1 MARRPAGDHRRLDD
15 EQLLALRAALSG
27 FDHRVGQRGMR
38 YVSDGRVGPIEVFGA
53 IWSADVSGTQVY
65 DTYWNWRGPA
75 WDHECS
81 CPVAFHC
88 KHAYALAVTMLRG
101 AVPAAVAPATGP
113 APGAADAGASILA
126 QLRASTEPWRRHM
139 ILAPLLRRAPG
150 AAIEP
155 TTLAEILREPDSD
168 LLCWRLAELLQ
179 RTAPKA
185 VPPWLRTFS
194 GRTDLAQRASAARRA
209 AVVAEL
215 AQWAER
221 RRTPPTR
228 RLRLVVVLAPVP
240 GGVGLGLE
248 VRVTSPR
255 IADAPRTLH
264 QLLQLRSEL
273 LRSPGHL
280 PSGQAAA
287 LTMLT
292 DGDIRLA
299 EGSFGSPARFGLP
312 LDVLLRLARRVADA
326 DLATWIVESEDAGRR
341 GDLTSG
347 APLRFDDTPVRLVP
361 VCQDAAGDALLDLAF
376 LWPDGR
382 QLPVREGLYFTT
394 SAAADEAPRSG
405 VLIAGGVVYEVPDS
419 PKLMTVRHF
428 VSDGPMPVP
437 ADERRTLIA
446 SLLSGF
452 PHLRD
457 TLAAQTR
464 LHDVVPLMA
473 LDLRDED
480 WLHLRLLA
488 HRRTAPWAP
497 GGPLLTDGAFEYRP
511 EGRWDA
517 AVPSP
522 DRRPGDPLT
531 ALDDAA
537 PLALTD
543 ASLGDAPSPALAD
556 APGAA
561 PWWEEPDPARVD
573 PAREW
578 FAALPARPGSVGR
591 PGGQVPSAADRDV
604 GWWMHA
610 SPRNMQ
616 ALAEAWAVRPPQ
628 LVVVGTARVRR
639 LLVGTPVRP
648 RLRVAASG
656 TDWFEVSA
664 DWQSESERLDDADLL
679 RLRAATTTF
688 VRLSG
693 GWVRRDTAQAYDE
706 TAALCADLG
715 LEVGSGPQ
723 RLSVWQLAGAAP
735 ESLATLER
743 LGGDAETVAAA
754 RTLRDRVAAFAGLP
768 RVDPPADLR
777 AALRPYQQRGFE
789 FLVHAASLGLGA
801 VLADD
806 MGLGKTLQALTWL
819 QHFYAANPHAGPSLV
834 VCPASVVHIWA
845 REAERFTP
853 TLRVLVLTRGGGR
866 QAQLDAIVDRHAT
879 DHQLVVTN
887 YALLRRDAE
896 RWRAVSLQALI
907 FDEAQNLKNPD
918 ADITRVARTLSARRR
933 LALTGTP
940 LENRAL
946 DLWSIVECVTPGY
959 LGARGRFQDRFDSL
973 DAAPSQRR
981 LLAAKLRPILLR
993 RSKAAVAPELPA
1005 RIEERLDCELAREQ
1019 RLLYLDHLRRSRAL
1033 VEGLGGA
1040 AGMAKHRISILAALT
1055 RLRQICCHPALAGG
1069 RATLAS
1075 GKFDALFE
1083 LLEPLLAEG
1092 HKVLLFSQFVECL
1105 KLLRAAL
1112 TAREVPCHMLTGASV
1127 HRERLV
1133 ADFQAD
1139 PRPAVFL
1146 LSLKA
1151 AGTGLNL
1158 TAASYV
1164 VLFDPWWNP
1173 AVEAQAI
1180 DRAHR
1185 IGQDRTVIAYRLV
1198 ARGTIEEKIFA
1209 LQQSKAALAREVLG
1223 EDGFSRALTRDD
1235 LAYLF
1240 SET

>member
-1 MARRPAGDHRRLDD
+1 MARRRAGDPPRLDD
-15 EQLLALRAALSG
+15 EQLMGLRAALSG
-27 FDHRVGQRGMR
+27 FDDRVGQRGLR
-38 YVSDGRVGPIEVFGA
+38 YVDGGRVGPIDVFGA
-53 IWSADVSGTQVY
+53 IWSADVSGTEVY
-65 DTYWNWRGPA
+65 DTYWNWRGTA

-81 CPVAFHC
+81 CPVAYHC
-88 KHAYALAVTMLRG
+88 KHAYALAVVMLRG
-101 AVPAAVAPATGP
+101 AVSAAAAPASVP
-113 APGAADAGASILA
+113 PRDAADATILA
-126 QLRASTEPWRRHM
+126 QLRATTEPWRRHM
-139 ILAPLLRRAPG
+139 ILAPLLRCAPE
-150 AAIEP
+150 ATIESAM
-155 TTLAEILREPDSD
+155 LAEILREPDCD
-168 LLCWRLAELLQ
+168 LLCWRLAALLQ
-179 RTAPKA
+179 RSATKA
-185 VPPWLRTFS
+185 VPPWLRAFS
-194 GRTDLAQRASAARRA
+194 DRADLAQRASAARRA

-221 RRTPPTR
+221 RGTPPAR

-255 IADAPRTLH
+255 IADAPRTLQ

-273 LRSPGHL
+273 LRAPGHL
-280 PSGQAAA
+280 PSDQAAV

-292 DGDIRLA
+292 DGDIRLV
-299 EGSFGSPARFGLP
+299 EGSFGLLARFGLP

-326 DLATWIVESEDAGRR
+326 DLATWVVEAEDAGRR

-347 APLRFDDTPVRLVP
+347 APLRFDDTPVRLLP
-361 VCQDAAGDALLDLAF
+361 VCQEAAGDALLDLAF
-376 LWPDGR
+376 HWPDGR
-382 QLPVREGLYFTT
+382 QLPVREGLYFST
-394 SAAADEAPRSG
+394 SAAADEQPRSG
-405 VLIAGGVVYEVPDS
+405 VLIAGGVVYAVPDS

-428 VSDGPMPVP
+428 VSEGPMPVP
-437 ADERRTLIA
+437 ADERRALIA

-452 PHLRD
+452 PHLRE

-464 LHDVVPLMA
+464 LHDVAPLLA

-480 WLHLRLLA
+480 WLHIRLLA

-497 GGPLLTDGAFEYRP
+497 GGPLVTDGAFEYRP
-511 EGRWDA
+511 EERWDA

-522 DRRPGDPLT
+522 DRSPGDPL
-531 ALDDAA
+531 ASLDAAA
-537 PLALTD
+537 PLAP
-543 ASLGDAPSPALAD
+543 ADAPPSALAD

-578 FAALPARPGSVGR
+578 LASLPARSGSVGR
-591 PGGQVPSAADRDV
+591 PGGQVPSAADRDL

-616 ALAEAWAVRPPQ
+616 ALADAWAVRPPE
-628 LVVVGTARVRR
+628 LVVVGTVRVRR
-639 LLVGTPVRP
+639 LLVGTPLRP

-664 DWQSESERLDDADLL
+664 DWQSESQRLDDADLL

-693 GWVRRDTAQAYDE
+693 GWVRRDSAQAYDE

-743 LGGDAETVAAA
+743 LGGDAETAAAA
-754 RTLRDRVAAFAGLP
+754 RTLRERVAAFAGLP
-768 RVDPPADLR
+768 RVDPPAALR
-777 AALRPYQQRGFE
+777 ATLRPYQQRGFE
-789 FLVHAASLGLGA
+789 FLVHAATLGLGA

-819 QHFYAANPHAGPSLV
+819 QHLYTADPLAGPSLV

-845 REAERFTP
+845 REAERFAP

-866 QAQLDAIVDRHAT
+866 QAQLDAMADRQPTAP
-879 DHQLVVTN
+879 QLVVTN

-896 RWRAVSLQALI
+896 RWRAVSLRALI

-918 ADITRVARTLSARRR
+918 ADVTRVARTLSAQHR

-973 DAAPSQRR
+973 EAAPSRRR

-1033 VEGLGGA
+1033 VDGLGAA

-1112 TAREVPCHMLTGASV
+1112 TARDVPCHMLTGASV

-1139 PRPAVFL
+1139 ARPAVFL

-1240 SET
+1240 AET